1 MGDMETL
8 LWLGGPPAALHVLTT
23 SWQQSGERRRTE
35 PQRTGD
41 QALSAV
47 RRSLAI
53 FEDVVP
59 EDTGEGRWTEGLSCR
74 WQGLGAC
81 CLLHRLPACLPPSL
95 PASLPP
101 SPTDLVVVWEPAA
114 SSTTSLPASLPPSPT
129 DLATALWIF
138 TAQVLRTKDTGC
150 LAGGGCTVTA
160 LIFYLSDLKEG

>member
-101 SPTDLVVVWEPAA
+101 SPTDL
-114 SSTTSLPASLPPSPT
+114 
-129 DLATALWIF
+129 ATALWIF